1 MEAQIKARILNK
13 ENLLPTLA
21 RWRFFSQK
29 IVFTNGC
36 FDLLHYGHVSYL
48 AKARSMGDK
57 LIVGVNSAD
66 SVKRIKGNH
75 RPINDDLT
83 RFHLLASLVFVDAVV
98 VFEENTPLELISIVR
113 PDVLVKGGDWHFAQ
127 IVGADLVL
135 KNGGRVESL
144 PFIKGYSTTG
154 IESKIKGTL

>member
-1 MEAQIKARILNK
+1 
-13 ENLLPTLA
+13 
-21 RWRFFSQK
+21 
-29 IVFTNGC
+29 
-36 FDLLHYGHVSYL
+36 
-48 AKARSMGDK
+48 MGDK